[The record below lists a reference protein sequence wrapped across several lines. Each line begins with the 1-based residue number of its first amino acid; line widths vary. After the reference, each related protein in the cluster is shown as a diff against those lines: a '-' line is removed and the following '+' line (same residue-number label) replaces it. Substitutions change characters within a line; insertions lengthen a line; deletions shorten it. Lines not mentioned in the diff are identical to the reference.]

1 MRLALTHLPRCAPP
15 EQQRVH
21 VGGFSPLTDV
31 PTTADVSAARIA
43 PTLPPCLFTPCAFSA
58 NERRLLV
65 TMVTGHFGHFG
76 CQRLSDFPSSDFVCV
91 RQRHLKPLHIHSRR
105 HPHRIEGSCRLWLLV
120 ADFGWWLLHR
130 SKNLMFIFLVLR
142 S

>member
-1 MRLALTHLPRCAPP
+1 M
-15 EQQRVH
+15 H

-76 CQRLSDFPSSDFVCV
+76 CQRLSDFPSSDFVCETTTLETLAHPQSPPSSPNG
-91 RQRHLKPLHIHSRR
+91 RLLSSLAFSR
-105 HPHRIEGSCRLWLLV
+105 RLWLVSAAQEQKSYVYFLSFKV
-120 ADFGWWLLHR
+120 LIIES
-130 SKNLMFIFLVLR
+130 SK
-142 S
+142 